1 MIAEQVAAAARA
13 AQQIADNGG
22 DPSVDSAIRLAV
34 GIELAAL
41 LGDVI
46 PAVLGE
52 LAPPAV
58 AAVVAQLDPLIDRY
72 AQRIAAAVVGELA
85 PVDVTADVVEIE
97 LP

>member
-1 MIAEQVAAAARA
+1 MNAEQVAAAARA
-13 AQQIADNGG
+13 AQQIADIGG
-22 DPSVDSAIRLAV
+22 EPSVDTAIRMAI

-46 PAVLGE
+46 PGVLGE

-72 AQRIAAAVVGELA
+72 AQRIAAAVVSVLA